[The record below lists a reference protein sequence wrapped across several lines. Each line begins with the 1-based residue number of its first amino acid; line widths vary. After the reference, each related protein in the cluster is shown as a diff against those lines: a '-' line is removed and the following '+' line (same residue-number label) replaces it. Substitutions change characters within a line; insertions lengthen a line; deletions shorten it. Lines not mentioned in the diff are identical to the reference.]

1 MDLESKFL
9 YLPDPLFLKIM
20 IHNFDPVFIDLGLI
34 QIRWYSVAYIAGI
47 ILGWIYVIKIIK
59 KMAKKYNFLVIKPE
73 VFSELIIYLVLGIVL
88 GGRIGYVIFYN
99 SEYYSQNLFEILKL
113 WEGGM
118 SFHGGLLGVIIAT
131 IIFSKIKRINFFY
144 FTDIICCVA
153 PIGLFLGRI
162 ANFINGELF
171 GKISTL
177 PWAVVFP
184 NNGNISRHPSQI
196 YEAILEGIVLFIL
209 INFFALKKQLL
220 LRAGYVSGLFLIFY
234 SIARIIGENFRE
246 PDKHLGYFFNYFSMG
261 VLLSLAT
268 FLAGCFIIFLIKNNE
283 QNN

>member
-1 MDLESKFL
+1 
-9 YLPDPLFLKIM
+9 M
-20 IHNFDPVFIDLGLI
+20 IVHNFDPVFIDLGVL
-34 QIRWYSVAYIAGI
+34 QIRWYSIAYIVGI
-47 ILGWIYVIKIIK
+47 ILGLLYAIRIIK
-59 KMAKKYNFLVIKPE
+59 EMTRKHNFTMIKQTDFDE
-73 VFSELIIYLVLGIVL
+73 LMTYLIIGIVL
-88 GGRIGYVIFYN
+88 GGRLGYVIFYN
-99 SEYYSQNLFEILKL
+99 FEYYSKNLFEILKI

-118 SFHGGLLGVIIAT
+118 SFHGGLLGVIIAS

-144 FTDIICCVA
+144 FADIICCVA

-177 PWAVVFP
+177 PWAVIFP
-184 NNGNISRHPSQI
+184 NGGNISRHPSQI
-196 YEAILEGIVLFIL
+196 YEAILEGIILFIL

-220 LRAGYVSGLFLIFY
+220 LRVGRVSGLFLIFY

-246 PDKHLGYFFNYFSMG
+246 PDRHLGYFFNYFSMG
-261 VLLSLAT
+261 TILSFAT
-268 FLAGCFIIFLIKNNE
+268 FLAGCFIILLIKKNE